1 MNQPLA
7 YVDPGAKVA
16 SNVVV
21 EPFATIHKN
30 VVIEKGS
37 WIGSGVTI
45 MEGARI
51 GKNVRIFPGTVVSAP
66 PQDIKFDPDEMT
78 ECIIKDNVVLREHVT
93 VHRGTNATGRTTV
106 DEGAFLMV
114 GSHVAHDC
122 YIGKNAILVNNVAVG
137 GHCEVG
143 EYAILGGLAA
153 MHQFTKVG
161 THCMI
166 GGGAL
171 VRKDVPPYAKAGREP
186 VQFVGINSIGL
197 RRRGFDPDKIKEIQ
211 NIYRAIYQSGMNTTQ
226 AIDLLEAE
234 FPVSDERD
242 EIISFCRNSKRGI
255 MRGYQ
260 TS

>member
-51 GKNVRIFPGTVVSAP
+51 GKNVRIYPGAVISAP
-66 PQDIKFDPDEMT
+66 PQDIKFDSEEMT
-78 ECIIKDNVVLREHVT
+78 ECIIGDNVVIREHVT
-93 VHRGTNATGRTTV
+93 IHRGTNYSGRTV
-106 DEGAFLMV
+106 VGEGSFLMV

-122 YIGKNAILVNNVAVG
+122 IIGKNAILVNNVAVG

-143 EYAILGGLAA
+143 DYAILGGLAA
-153 MHQFTKVG
+153 MHQFTIVG
-161 THCMI
+161 AHCMI

-171 VRKDVPPYAKAGREP
+171 IRKDVPPYTKAGREP
-186 VQFVGINSIGL
+186 VQFIGINSIGL
-197 RRRGFDPDKIKEIQ
+197 RRRGFDTAKIQEIQ
-211 NIYRAIYQSGMNTTQ
+211 DIYRTLYQSNMNTTQ
-226 AIDLLEAE
+226 ALDKLEAE

-260 TS
+260 TT